1 MADLIEHQHTLARR
15 ISRVVSNIKKKGKA
29 NIYLELLQTG
39 QKMLDQLWDDYRQG
53 DTELRSAAKID
64 KELFESR
71 YFVEDEYE
79 ETQED
84 YTDQYS
90 LLQSLISQFKES
102 ATEKGSE
109 NSKPTV
115 VETVAPRS
123 RAVLPKMG
131 LPIFGGQY
139 KDWPSFRD
147 LFTSLIINDVTL
159 SPVERLH
166 YLKACMK
173 GSAASLLKNIKTTA
187 DNFKVAWE
195 KLISRFENRRLLVQA
210 QIRLLASLS
219 PVKRESSI
227 ELQQLFDQTFDV
239 IDALDNLDRP
249 VTNAVDWVVE
259 LTVER
264 LDTQS
269 HREWEDLVRQ
279 SKELPTLED
288 LRTFIEGRIQTC
300 EALEAKR
307 KQPDEASLNKKSSS
321 KAFKVHQ
328 ISKANTSLRNCSICQ
343 GAHFVLFCPQYK
355 EKDAVERKETASS
368 LKLCL
373 NCLGRHSISDC
384 KSAKRCQ
391 KCDGKHHTTIHDA
404 ESTGAVVQHISTHV
418 SRPSSVL
425 LSTARVTVSGSGG
438 HGFQARSL
446 IDPGSEVSLI
456 SEALAQRLGVKRS
469 QARVPLLGVGG
480 AKAKF
485 TRGKSTLVLS
495 SHCDGDVKF
504 QIPVYIISELSR
516 YRPRNLPAIVEW
528 PHVQGLTLADPAY
541 HLADPV
547 DVLLGADSY
556 NLILR
561 EGVKRGPPHTP
572 VAQETAL
579 GWILTGGVDSEGGGE
594 AAGRL
599 EVPVHHCNVDREL
612 MEMLSRFWEQ
622 EEIDTSIPHTADD
635 QRAEEHFVNTH
646 LRQPDGR
653 FSVRLPF
660 SSAPELGDSRRI
672 ALRTLESLNGR
683 FRRSAEFQAAYT
695 EFLKAYE
702 TLGHMAA
709 AQHPIPSNG
718 YYLPHHGVL
727 REASATT
734 KLRVVFNGSMPSSNG
749 KSINDFLL
757 RGPNLL
763 PNLADVLL
771 RWRRHAF
778 VFSADIEKMGG
789 VIDYELSTV
798 TYGLACAPYLAIR
811 CLHQLAKVEEQ
822 RYPRG
827 SRIVLRDIYMDDVL
841 AGADSLPEARRQQ
854 AELRELLMAG
864 GFPLRKWASN
874 SRGLLDGLSSDERKG
889 IVEWDSPTHHSVL
902 GIKWL
907 PSADCFQVTAV
918 TSLKNAGFTKRSV
931 LSGTAQLFDPLGWLA
946 PVTIVA
952 KVLMQSLW
960 LLKVDWDTPLPEK
973 EEVMWQQFQQQLPA
987 LQTIR
992 VPRWLGTN
1000 SATQPLEIHGFADA
1014 SERAYAAVV
1023 YSRTINAQGVVTVSM
1038 IVAKSK
1044 VAPLKRVSLPR
1055 LELCAAFLLARL
1067 VAHVTKALDWQEVD
1081 LHLWSDS
1088 SVALSWIRGHP
1099 SRWPTY
1105 VANRVA
1111 EIQRMLPLAQWHHV
1125 RSAENPADCASR
1137 GLSPAELPRFQ
1148 LWWRGPEWL
1157 SSPDPLP
1164 AVPAEET
1171 THEDEELKAHHVTTQ
1186 REKTSGTLIERFS
1199 NLTRLFRVLG
1209 WCRRWA
1215 PRNRKSESII
1225 TATEMQEVKLILLRL
1240 EQSASFSEDIAT
1252 LRRNQPVAAKSRLAK
1267 LCPFLDE
1274 DGVLRVGGR
1283 LQAANLAYDRTH
1295 PAILP
1300 DESPL
1305 AKLWVD
1311 AAHKRCLHG
1320 GTQLTLATL
1329 RQECWILRGRPMV
1342 KHCIHQCTVCIRWK
1356 GQTAQPKMGNLPP
1369 ARITPCRP
1377 FFRSGVDY
1385 AGPIHLRSG
1394 RGRGQLTVKGY
1405 IAVFICLVTKAVHL
1419 EAVSDGST
1427 ETFLA
1432 ALRRF
1437 ISRRGRC
1444 LELYSDCGRN
1454 FVGANHELRSLL
1466 RESTQQGGGPFAAA
1480 SREGISWKFN
1490 PPSAPHFG
1498 GIWEAAVKSVKHHLR
1513 RIIGEQRLTFEELT
1527 TLLTGIEACLNS
1539 RTLQPLSDDPED
1551 PAALT
1556 PGHFLIGEPLIAL
1569 PEPSLEEL
1577 PVSRLSR
1584 WQLIQQLQQHFWK
1597 RWSREYLNTLQ
1608 TRGKWRKTKISI
1620 KSGFLCLVKSEILPP
1635 TQWPL
1640 ARVVHIHPGP
1650 DGSVRV
1656 ATVRTSTSQFLRP
1669 VHKLIPLLAPD
1680 DEETSTGREHEAGL
1694 SSDSPD
1700 Q

>member
-227 ELQQLFDQTFDV
+227 ELQQLFDQTFDA

-373 NCLGRHSISDC
+373 NCLGKHSINDC
-384 KSAKRCQ
+384 KSVKRCQ
-391 KCDGKHHTTIHDA
+391 KCDGKHHTTIHDV

-516 YRPRNLPAIVEW
+516 YRPRNLPAVVEW

-635 QRAEEHFVNTH
+635 QRAEEHFVATH

-683 FRRSAEFQAAYT
+683 FRRSAEFHAAYT

-778 VFSADIEKMGG
+778 VFSADIEKLYRQILVHPEDRRWQRILWQPEKRGG

-854 AELRELLMAG
+854 TELRELLMAG

-902 GIKWL
+902 GIKCRDF
-907 PSADCFQVTAV
+907 S
-918 TSLKNAGFTKRSV
+918 KKR
-931 LSGTAQLFDPLGWLA
+931 
-946 PVTIVA
+946 
-952 KVLMQSLW
+952 
-960 LLKVDWDTPLPEK
+960 
-973 EEVMWQQFQQQLPA
+973 
-987 LQTIR
+987 R
-992 VPRWLGTN
+992 V
-1000 SATQPLEIHGFADA
+1000 H
-1014 SERAYAAVV
+1014 
-1023 YSRTINAQGVVTVSM
+1023 
-1038 IVAKSK
+1038 
-1044 VAPLKRVSLPR
+1044 
-1055 LELCAAFLLARL
+1055 
-1067 VAHVTKALDWQEVD
+1067 
-1081 LHLWSDS
+1081 
-1088 SVALSWIRGHP
+1088 
-1099 SRWPTY
+1099 
-1105 VANRVA
+1105 
-1111 EIQRMLPLAQWHHV
+1111 
-1125 RSAENPADCASR
+1125 
-1137 GLSPAELPRFQ
+1137 
-1148 LWWRGPEWL
+1148 
-1157 SSPDPLP
+1157 
-1164 AVPAEET
+1164 
-1171 THEDEELKAHHVTTQ
+1171 
-1186 REKTSGTLIERFS
+1186 
-1199 NLTRLFRVLG
+1199 
-1209 WCRRWA
+1209 
-1215 PRNRKSESII
+1215 
-1225 TATEMQEVKLILLRL
+1225 
-1240 EQSASFSEDIAT
+1240 
-1252 LRRNQPVAAKSRLAK
+1252 
-1267 LCPFLDE
+1267 
-1274 DGVLRVGGR
+1274 
-1283 LQAANLAYDRTH
+1283 
-1295 PAILP
+1295 
-1300 DESPL
+1300 
-1305 AKLWVD
+1305 
-1311 AAHKRCLHG
+1311 
-1320 GTQLTLATL
+1320 
-1329 RQECWILRGRPMV
+1329 
-1342 KHCIHQCTVCIRWK
+1342 
-1356 GQTAQPKMGNLPP
+1356 
-1369 ARITPCRP
+1369 
-1377 FFRSGVDY
+1377 
-1385 AGPIHLRSG
+1385 
-1394 RGRGQLTVKGY
+1394 
-1405 IAVFICLVTKAVHL
+1405 
-1419 EAVSDGST
+1419 
-1427 ETFLA
+1427 
-1432 ALRRF
+1432 
-1437 ISRRGRC
+1437 
-1444 LELYSDCGRN
+1444 
-1454 FVGANHELRSLL
+1454 
-1466 RESTQQGGGPFAAA
+1466 
-1480 SREGISWKFN
+1480 
-1490 PPSAPHFG
+1490 
-1498 GIWEAAVKSVKHHLR
+1498 
-1513 RIIGEQRLTFEELT
+1513 
-1527 TLLTGIEACLNS
+1527 
-1539 RTLQPLSDDPED
+1539 
-1551 PAALT
+1551 
-1556 PGHFLIGEPLIAL
+1556 
-1569 PEPSLEEL
+1569 
-1577 PVSRLSR
+1577 
-1584 WQLIQQLQQHFWK
+1584 
-1597 RWSREYLNTLQ
+1597 
-1608 TRGKWRKTKISI
+1608 
-1620 KSGFLCLVKSEILPP
+1620 
-1635 TQWPL
+1635 
-1640 ARVVHIHPGP
+1640 
-1650 DGSVRV
+1650 
-1656 ATVRTSTSQFLRP
+1656 
-1669 VHKLIPLLAPD
+1669 
-1680 DEETSTGREHEAGL
+1680 
-1694 SSDSPD
+1694 
-1700 Q
+1700 